1 MRVALTAALLALGFA
16 ACGSA
21 TDPAASTCGGSHDW
35 PPTGYIDLSVPPGV
49 SIEAAGP
56 DTVRVRNGSDRAWRF
71 ETAVWSD
78 APCVGFVAESP
89 IRSGPI
95 EPGHLVTTQIDPLDQ
110 SSDVPIDHKVGV
122 AVFAPDC
129 DETCLDEPVGFG
141 WIDIPEPLP
150 S

>member
-1 MRVALTAALLALGFA
+1 MAIT
-16 ACGSA
+16 ACGPA
-21 TDPAASTCGGSHDW
+21 TDPAASTCGGSHVW
-35 PPTGYIDLSVPPGV
+35 PPIDYADLSVPSGV
-49 SIEAAGP
+49 SIEAARP

-89 IRSGPI
+89 TRSGVI
-95 EPGHLVTTQIDPLDQ
+95 EPGHLVETQIDPLIE
-110 SSDVPIDHKVGV
+110 SSDIPIDRKVGV

-129 DETCLDEPVGFG
+129 DEMCPDQPVGFG
-141 WIDIPEPLP
+141 WIDLLDLSP